1 MAIKW
6 GLDLTGSSGE
16 KMKKKDFVRVVVFLC
31 SATKTNI
38 LLWLGAP
45 PKVGREEIENNLF
58 LRRDVYGN
66 FNRADL
72 KSTS

>member
-16 KMKKKDFVRVVVFLC
+16 KMKKKDFGKLVVFLC

-38 LLWLGAP
+38 LLLFGAP